1 MSHLPIPLAVLYAGL
16 AGTALALIVATISN
30 RWSPRVFCL
39 LALRLAIGWHFLFEG
54 LYKVQTYYTG
64 PTETSKPFT
73 SEPYFKV
80 APGPLGA
87 KMRKEFSDPEAEIAT
102 KVKAPEDI
110 RPADFAKL
118 KFEEQAAK
126 CPEEVAKQL
135 DSMQEKATESLKAEA
150 EKQLKDADANEAK
163 AIKEADESEQRA
175 LKGEW
180 TRDEIAQFHAIADET
195 RRNAKSVAEGRREQ
209 IRERLASY
217 NKLGQDLSAAVKAQP
232 NGAMLTGPLEEAFK
246 ALKAQ
251 AETDLKA
258 IAATEKKA
266 TDEATAAEQKAL
278 NAQWTDDDK
287 AKIRAKAE
295 TDRKKAKDKAV
306 TDRQEAKKKADSIN
320 ESVPKQIEAA
330 KIAYARWV
338 YGVDPRDSKIKSIT
352 GDAPLSGPKRIEH
365 LEWLKHKA
373 KEAEERET
381 NGLGNG
387 SGTDAKRVAEFRMDA
402 ITAEADLARDANA
415 FIAELKKDLNGG
427 KAVEEEKVESRG
439 QLLDRITMWFLVV
452 VGTFLM
458 GGLFTRL
465 ACVMAAGFLV
475 MTYLAHPAFP
485 WYPLPPNTE
494 GNPVF
499 INKNVIE
506 ALALLTLACYPT
518 GRWLGLD
525 ALVLRP
531 FCKYKGEC
539 PVPPTAS

>member
-16 AGTALALIVATISN
+16 AGTALALFVATATN
-30 RWSPRVFCL
+30 KWSPRVFCL

-64 PTETSKPFT
+64 PTETSRPFT

-102 KVKAPEDI
+102 KVKAPKDI
-110 RPADFAKL
+110 PPADFAKL
-118 KFEEQAAK
+118 TVEQQAAE
-126 CPEEVAKQL
+126 CPEAVAKQL
-135 DSMQEKATESLKAEA
+135 DDVMNEPNKERKKIEEAEAKESEKAQT
-150 EKQLKDADANEAK
+150 DEAK
-163 AIKEADESEQRA
+163 AR
-175 LKGEW
+175 
-180 TRDEIAQFHAIADET
+180 
-195 RRNAKSVAEGRREQ
+195 
-209 IRERLASY
+209 
-217 NKLGQDLSAAVKAQP
+217 VKAQ
-232 NGAMLTGPLEEAFK
+232 ADEAR
-246 ALKAQ
+246 
-251 AETDLKA
+251 
-258 IAATEKKA
+258 AAADKKA
-266 TDEATAAEQKAL
+266 AFLESPAGKEFFVV
-278 NAQWTDDDK
+278 
-287 AKIRAKAE
+287 AKA
-295 TDRKKAKDKAV
+295 
-306 TDRQEAKKKADSIN
+306 
-320 ESVPKQIEAA
+320 
-330 KIAYARWV
+330 AYARWV
-338 YGVDPRDSKIKSIT
+338 YGVDGRDCKVKFIT
-352 GDAPLSGPKRIEH
+352 NDVRMTGPNRLAH
-365 LEWLKHKA
+365 LEWVKREAKA
-373 KEAEERET
+373 AEERET
-381 NGLGNG
+381 NGLGTG
-387 SGTDAKRVAEFRMDA
+387 TGTDAKRVAEYRMDVIA
-402 ITAEADLARDANA
+402 AEADLARDANA

-427 KAVEEEKVESRG
+427 KAVIEETPEPSRG
-439 QLLDRITMWFLVV
+439 QLMDRVTMWFLVV

-485 WYPLPPNTE
+485 WHPLPPNTE

-539 PVPPTAS
+539 PVPPPTAS